1 MTILKFNSPR
11 VPFTDARGNISREWQ
26 IFLAGLYERAGG
38 ADSLTITEVIAQLE
52 ALELV
57 VAAID
62 AGHVIEDEGIA
73 LPQRESLNFTGSG
86 VTVTDAGGKTVV
98 SVSGG
103 GGTLWTE
110 QEIDFGAAPVYS
122 AAFVVTDAAISAA
135 SKVQVLPCGTAATG
149 RTADD
154 WAWDGA
160 TFAANPG
167 AGSADC
173 YAIFSPGPIVGKRR
187 IQYSVGA

>member
-1 MTILKFNSPR
+1 MQPQRQIGL
-11 VPFTDARGNISREWQ
+11 AR
-26 IFLAGLYERAGG
+26 AGLPNQKLPDGRYELTVLKAG
-38 ADSLTITEVIAQLE
+38 
-52 ALELV
+52 
-57 VAAID
+57 
-62 AGHVIEDEGIA
+62 
-73 LPQRESLNFTGSG
+73 
-86 VTVTDAGGKTVV
+86 VTDAGGKTVV

-135 SKVQVLPCGTAATG
+135 SKVQVLPCGKAATG